1 MLFLAA
7 QVPVLVRHKETKE
20 LYMNFDS
27 LIFEVIMEARY
38 MKKLKL
44 EIPEIARSLCMADSR
59 LKAHYATLKVGLRY
73 QAALVLFISVIP

>member
-1 MLFLAA
+1 M
-7 QVPVLVRHKETKE
+7 PVLVRHKETKE

-73 QAALVLFISVIP
+73 QAAHLSLALFISVIVD